1 MEEAANQLSEF
12 GKIAVFFILGVLFV
26 LIAYGISYLLSKSN
40 PSPWKLSTYECGE
53 EPEGNARIQFN
64 NRFYVIALVFLLF
77 DVEIVF
83 LFPWSAV
90 FAHDAITPSIPVW
103 GWFTFAEMVIFIGVL
118 LIGLVYVWVKG
129 DLAWI
134 KPKQLIPMAD
144 TRIPAELYQAINA
157 ETFTVRPFRSEPAL
171 SEEASQRS
179 PATASPVPAAG
190 KPAATAP
197 AKPAFRPR
205 ILKK

>member
-1 MEEAANQLSEF
+1 MEETANQLSEF

-83 LFPWSAV
+83 LFPWSAI
-90 FAHDAITPSIPVW
+90 FAHDAITPSVPVW

-134 KPKQLIPMAD
+134 KPKQLIPVTD
-144 TRIPAELYQAINA
+144 TRIPAELYQAINS
-157 ETFTVRPFRSEPAL
+157 ETFTVRPFRSEPAF
-171 SEEASQRS
+171 SAASQRS
-179 PATASPVPAAG
+179 PAPASPGPAAG